1 MTDSGLLN
9 QFLSFYSNFYDKSHK
24 IIDIYWKRWS
34 MHQHTVKI
42 CRHIESLI
50 SLSKGISMV
59 FQEDRFY
66 NINEEFRFF
75 KYRTKMEKTRLDLKR
90 RILYLTIIKLLKKT
104 FVDIRDTMTFNIPP
118 SNSVQ
123 VLSSSTK
130 ITNTINFR
138 KFDSLIYK
146 CYLKQ
151 VMWQH
156 IYWYLRPYE
165 LFLKMSQ

>member
-1 MTDSGLLN
+1 
-9 QFLSFYSNFYDKSHK
+9 
-24 IIDIYWKRWS
+24 

-90 RILYLTIIKLLKKT
+90 KILYLKIIKLLKKK
-104 FVDIRDTMTFNIPP
+104 FVDIRDDDLKYTP
-118 SNSVQ
+118 Q
-123 VLSSSTK
+123 VIRSRSYHPQQK
-130 ITNTINFR
+130 
-138 KFDSLIYK
+138 
-146 CYLKQ
+146 
-151 VMWQH
+151 
-156 IYWYLRPYE
+156 
-165 LFLKMSQ
+165 SQTL

>member
-1 MTDSGLLN
+1 MTVSGELN

-50 SLSKGISMV
+50 SLSMV

-75 KYRTKMEKTRLDLKR
+75 KYRAKMEKTRLDLKR
-90 RILYLTIIKLLKKT
+90 RILYLTIIKLLKKNICWYKGYDDLKYNPQ
-104 FVDIRDTMTFNIPP
+104 VIRSRSYHP
-118 SNSVQ
+118 Q
-123 VLSSSTK
+123 QK

-165 LFLKMSQ
+165 LF